1 MFRRVRSE
9 ILIERV
15 ELYHLDPSK
24 VPEGQV
30 DVGKNAKH
38 VSATTTSQKINVF

>member
-24 VPEGQV
+24 VPEGHP
-30 DVGKNAKH
+30 DVEKNDNL
-38 VSATTTSQKINVF
+38 VSVTTFSEIFEVF